1 MDRSSRAEQR
11 QQELAEHNA
20 YLENVQRGID
30 PVGRAHDALAAGLPI
45 YQTEL
50 VLSQLVGGASQF
62 GATANRT
69 LRVAGADEALA
80 EIERIG
86 WRLEHVDY
94 VFVTTGGTT
103 SNRLTSTGQGEI
115 TQGETRGVYLFR
127 RVA

>member
-1 MDRSSRAEQR
+1 MDRNERAERR
-11 QQELAEHNA
+11 QQQLDQHDA
-20 YLENVQRGID
+20 YVENVQRGID
-30 PVGRAHDALAAGLPI
+30 PIGRAHDALAAGLPI

-50 VLSQLVGGASQF
+50 VLSQLVSGVSQF
-62 GATANRT
+62 GATGNRSV
-69 LRVAGADEALA
+69 RVAGADEALA

-103 SNRLTSTGQGEI
+103 SNRLTSTGQGEV

-127 RVA
+127 RAA